1 MRRRDPVPRREP
13 APADLTR
20 YSGEWTADALTAWLE
35 ARAAWRESTTAPLGG
50 LTALERSAMTSLK
63 VPRAL
68 VEAEAASTSP
78 SIDRKDTR

>member
-13 APADLTR
+13 APGHVLR
-20 YSGEWTADALTAWLE
+20 YSGPWTADGLTAWLV
-35 ARAAWRESTTAPLGG
+35 ARTAWRESTAEPLPR
-50 LTALERSAMTSLK
+50 LTALERSAMANLK

-78 SIDRKDTR
+78 SRDRKDSR